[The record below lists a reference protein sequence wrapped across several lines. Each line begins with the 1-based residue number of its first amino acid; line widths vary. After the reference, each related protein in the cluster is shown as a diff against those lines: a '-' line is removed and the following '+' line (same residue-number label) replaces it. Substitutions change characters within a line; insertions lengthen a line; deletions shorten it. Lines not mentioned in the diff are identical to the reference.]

1 MPGRYIREG
10 ILDSDRFDALRKN
23 GGVQAQLFFTLLLL
37 VVDDYGRCKNHP
49 IWLRS
54 KAFPLRDDIREADIS
69 RWITACKKS
78 GLIALYGEPNGT
90 AYLQVYN
97 FGQQARSQS
106 KYPEPPAEVLQAM
119 QEGSYQESASQSN
132 AKQCKTMQN
141 NVKHCKTMFSLND
154 NDNDN
159 DNGNDKELSLP
170 NGSESN
176 AHAREDC
183 KSGFKLT
190 KYPKTA
196 ADVLAICQAINTPM
210 SQEQAQTYIDNRI
223 RADWHQGVGG
233 TGREIKI
240 EAIPAD
246 IRLWVNREK
255 AEKERNKAQNNGS
268 EDRYAGIIGG
278 EYIPRN

>member
-10 ILDSDRFDALRKN
+10 ILDSERFDELRKH

-69 RWITACKKS
+69 RWIAACEKS

-90 AYLQVYN
+90 AFLQIYN
-97 FGQQARSQS
+97 FGQQARSKS
-106 KYPEPPAEVLQAM
+106 KYPEPPAEISQTM
-119 QEGSYQESASQSN
+119 QDGSYQNS
-132 AKQCKTMQN
+132 TLQN
-141 NVKHCKTMFSLND
+141 NAKHCKTMFSLND

-159 DNGNDKELSLP
+159 GNDKLSLP

-176 AHAREDC
+176 ARARTRSE
-183 KSGFKLT
+183 SFKLT
-190 KYPKTA
+190 EYPETA
-196 ADVLAICQAINTPM
+196 ADVLAISQAINTPM
-210 SQEQAQTYIDNRI
+210 SQEQAQAYIDNRI
-223 RADWHQGVGG
+223 RADWHQGIGG
-233 TGREIKI
+233 TGRKIKM

-246 IRLWVNREK
+246 IRLWVDRDK
-255 AEKERNKAQNNGS
+255 AEQNRNIATTTEREAKRNATAGS
-268 EDRYAGIIGG
+268 FGRYV
-278 EYIPRN
+278 PKN

>member
-10 ILDSDRFDALRKN
+10 ILDSERFNELRKH

-69 RWITACKKS
+69 RWITACEKS

-90 AYLQVYN
+90 AFLQVYN
-97 FGQQARSQS
+97 FGQQARSKS

-141 NVKHCKTMFSLND
+141 NVKQCKTMFSLND
-154 NDNDN
+154 NEND
-159 DNGNDKELSLP
+159 NDKELSLP

-176 AHAREDC
+176 AHARAKCE
-183 KSGFKLT
+183 GVFRLT
-190 KYPKTA
+190 DYPETV
-196 ADVLAICQAINTPM
+196 ADVLAICNAIKSPM
-210 SQEQAQTYIDNRI
+210 SESQARAYIDQRTV
-223 RADWHQGVGG
+223 ADWHQGVGG
-233 TGREIKI
+233 SGRKIKV

-246 IRLWVNREK
+246 IRRWIDREK
-255 AEKERNKAQNNGS
+255 ADISRSKAAETEREAKRNATAGS
-268 EDRYAGIIGG
+268 FGRYV
-278 EYIPRN
+278 PKN